1 MFLVK
6 RLRKYFRFRTGT
18 ESMACALRPPYFES
32 RIRVALLLTILL
44 TIRVT
49 AVGTW
54 EISGDGEVFSF
65 QADEADPA
73 DIIRGLEAMSG
84 VTLNV
89 KRLPTEKVSVK
100 YFNVTLDQL
109 MYRLGLDYVLEY
121 TKNKEDGQFELSRGW
136 INYSEPV
143 RKKSGDFVE
152 VTPDQETSGLP
163 GTDTGGGDLIFPE
176 EVRKK
181 LAVAAPGSDE
191 SPTYRAAYPVSPN
204 IDGRTG
210 DWPSG
215 VPWQQI
221 SSGSSIG
228 VNAPT
233 NDHDASFAMA
243 GVADGNNMYLALAI
257 RDDMKAVTNRVRL
270 PLQNDDAIRLY
281 LSSPGG
287 ANPLSININRHH
299 VLTSSSVSS
308 GTLKAA
314 PVQYVS
320 YHNGVKAVIMDD
332 DDGWRIEMSVPLDPL
347 GGTPADGLIGF
358 DVLLQDV
365 DASEPAS
372 SLLSWS
378 RNASLQFSTDNPPY
392 SGLGRMEFIDI
403 R

>member
-1 MFLVK
+1 MNPMMGSKTASIATCTVVTAYVWLLLAWAPVP
-6 RLRKYFRFRTGT
+6 
-18 ESMACALRPPYFES
+18 ACAS
-32 RIRVALLLTILL
+32 
-44 TIRVT
+44 
-49 AVGTW
+49 GTW
-54 EISGDGEVFSF
+54 EISGDGEIFSF

-84 VTLNV
+84 VTLNI

-121 TKNKEDGQFELSRGW
+121 TMNPEGDQYELSRGW
-136 INYSEPV
+136 INYSEPA
-143 RKKSGDFVE
+143 RNTAGDFVE
-152 VTPDQETSGLP
+152 VTPDQDNSSHP
-163 GTDTGGGDLIFPE
+163 GAGSANGDGVFPE

-181 LAVAAPGSDE
+181 LAVVTPGPGE
-191 SPTYRAAYPVSPN
+191 RPTYRAAYPVSPK

-215 VPWQQI
+215 VPWQKI

-233 NDHDASFAMA
+233 NDLDASFAMA
-243 GVADGNNMYLALAI
+243 GVADATNMYLALVI
-257 RDDMKAVTNRVRL
+257 RDDMKAVTNRSRL
-270 PLQNDDAIRLY
+270 PLENDDAIRLF

-287 ANPLSININRHH
+287 TSQLSVNINRHH
-299 VLTSSSVSS
+299 VLTSSSI
-308 GTLKAA
+308 LKAA

-347 GGTPADGLIGF
+347 GVTPGNGIIGF
-358 DVLLQDV
+358 DVLLN
-365 DASEPAS
+365 DADATESAS
-372 SLLSWS
+372 SMLSWS
-378 RNASLQFSTDNPPY
+378 RNASLQYSTEQPSFSE
-392 SGLGRMEFIDI
+392 LGRVEFIDV